1 VIRRITPVLLL
12 TATVGLLLW
21 QQGVFHSSSAQA
33 IGPAA
38 PATATGLQLGVTTQ
52 PLARNWWSAWK
63 QSDLKTVDTFERDA
77 AHHASIV
84 MWYADWQHNT
94 APLRSQLNAIA
105 DRGSVPEI
113 TWEPW
118 DASKPI
124 YQPQPRYRLANI
136 TDGRF
141 DRHIWSW
148 ARALAAWHRP
158 VMLRFAQE
166 MDGNW
171 YPWSDYGNGNKPGEF
186 VQAWRHVHHIFDLAG
201 ARNVKWVWSPAFA
214 SAATFP
220 GTSYVDVMA
229 TTCQNGGKK
238 LFARGW
244 QSFAQ
249 GCGKSIER
257 LHALAPSIPIE
268 LAEAGSSE
276 QGGSKAQWID
286 GMFAYLAQHREV
298 TSVVWFNLIK
308 KTDWRIES
316 SPAAQ
321 RAFAA
326 GIRSA

>member
-1 VIRRITPVLLL
+1 MRRRVTPVLLL
-12 TATVGLLLW
+12 TATIGLIAW

-33 IGPAA
+33 VKPIPSAK
-38 PATATGLQLGVTTQ
+38 ATTLRLGVTTQ
-52 PLARNWWSAWK
+52 PLARNWWRPWK
-63 QSDLKTVDTFERDA
+63 QSDLATVDTFERDA

-84 MWYADWQHNT
+84 MWYADWQHT
-94 APLRSQLNAIA
+94 AAPLHSQLSAIA
-105 DRGSVPEI
+105 SRGSVPEI

-118 DASKPI
+118 DASKPL
-124 YQPQPRYRLANI
+124 YRPQPHYRLGNI
-136 TDGRF
+136 IAGRF
-141 DRHIWSW
+141 DRYIWSW
-148 ARALAAWHRP
+148 ARDLAALHQP
-158 VMLRFAQE
+158 VNLRFAQE

-171 YPWSDYGNGNKPGEF
+171 YPWSDYGNANKPGEF
-186 VQAWRHVHHIFDLAG
+186 VRAWRHVHHIFDLAG
-201 ARNVKWVWSPAFA
+201 ARNVRWVWSPAFG

-220 GTSYVDVMA
+220 GTASVDVMA

-244 QSFAQ
+244 QSFPR

-257 LHALAPSIPIE
+257 LHALAPRLPIH

-276 QGGSKAQWID
+276 EGGSKARWID

-298 TSVVWFNLIK
+298 TSVVWFNLVK